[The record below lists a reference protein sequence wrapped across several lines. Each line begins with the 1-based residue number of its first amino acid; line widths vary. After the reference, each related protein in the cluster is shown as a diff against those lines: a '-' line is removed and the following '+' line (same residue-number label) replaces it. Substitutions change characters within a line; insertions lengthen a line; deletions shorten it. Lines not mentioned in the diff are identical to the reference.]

1 MNDSQ
6 LTGFRTSL
14 RRIER
19 FLFTNLKEDGKC
31 CGVTFNECHILME
44 MIGNNEIVM
53 ADLTQNL
60 EMDKSIISRSI
71 DLMVTTGLVQRKENT
86 EDRRKKSIMLTESGE
101 NKARAINAY
110 VNKKYLMLFANMTKD
125 EEESIVSSVKLLAS
139 VFDKWKESES
149 DLCKGEMNG
158 CYC

>member
-6 LTGFRTSL
+6 LTEFRTSL

-44 MIGNNEIVM
+44 MIGNNEILM
-53 ADLTQNL
+53 NDLTQNL

-71 DLMVTTGLVQRKENT
+71 DLMVKTGLIHRKENT
-86 EDRRKKSIMLTESGE
+86 EDRRKKSIILTESGE
-101 NKARAINAY
+101 KKARAINTY
-110 VNKKYLMLFANMTKD
+110 VNEKYLMLFTNMAKD

-139 VFDKWKESES
+139 VFDKWKDKEASC
-149 DLCKGEMNG
+149 CKGEMNG
-158 CYC
+158 CCH